1 MSMQDNEQ
9 VLSPPNGTISKFNKK
24 PVTLIIAIV
33 ILALVAAL
41 VGGYF
46 IWNHLQQLEQARI
59 EQALYEQQLLE
70 QKLEEER
77 VLYEQARNE
86 VLTNEFYEGI
96 SIAGV
101 AVGGMTLDDADD
113 KLSKVIADTWSK
125 IEYSVSLVEQTWSYT
140 ASDIGI
146 SHDLDEVM
154 SKAWKIGRMS
164 GLQDEKSQIFD
175 RQQMI
180 QKLVNEPVDLPV

>member
-86 VLTNEFYEGI
+86 VLTNEFYEGL

-101 AVGGMTLDDADD
+101 AVGGMTLDEADD

-125 IEYSVSLVEQTWSYT
+125 IEYSV
-140 ASDIGI
+140 
-146 SHDLDEVM
+146 
-154 SKAWKIGRMS
+154 
-164 GLQDEKSQIFD
+164 
-175 RQQMI
+175 
-180 QKLVNEPVDLPV
+180 